1 MIPGI
6 GNTPLVQLKRL
17 TTPEMAEVWVKV
29 ESANPTG
36 SMKDR
41 MGLAIVEGAI
51 RRGDLK
57 PGGTM
62 MDYTGGSTGSAIAMV
77 CARLGYRS
85 HFVSSNAFD
94 ASKLNTMRAFGAQ
107 LDLLEAEG
115 KTITPDLFPRM
126 FARVD
131 ELRSE
136 PGYVWVDQFN
146 NRDSLGAYERMA
158 REIESTLGTVP
169 DAFVMAVGTGGCFV
183 GNAEYFKSVKPEVF
197 CVAVEPATSQPLAG
211 KKPTGGHRMEG
222 MGVGYVT
229 PLMRL
234 DLVDSTFPVTDDEA
248 ADMARTL
255 ARKEGLFGGYSAGG
269 NVAAAL
275 HLAKE
280 LGPGKRVVTVL
291 CDSGLRYLSG
301 DLFAFSGK

>member
-1 MIPGI
+1 MISGI
-6 GNTPLVQLKRL
+6 GNTPLVKLERMVSSD
-17 TTPEMAEVWVKV
+17 MADVWVKV

-41 MGLAIVEGAI
+41 MAQAIVLGAI
-51 RRGDLK
+51 ERRDLK

-94 ASKLNTMRAFGAQ
+94 ASKLNTMRAFGAR
-107 LDLLEAEG
+107 LELLEAEG
-115 KTITPDLFPRM
+115 KMITPELFQRM
-126 FARVD
+126 FALVE
-131 ELRSE
+131 ELRGE
-136 PGYVWVDQFN
+136 AGYVWVDQFN
-146 NRDSLGAYERMA
+146 NRDSLRAYEQMA
-158 REIESTLGTVP
+158 QEIESSLGGVP

-183 GNAEYFKSVKPEVF
+183 GNAGYFKVVNPGVR

-248 ADMARTL
+248 ADMARRL
-255 ARKEGLFGGYSAGG
+255 AREEGLFGGYSTGG

-275 HLAKE
+275 SVARK

-301 DLFAFSGK
+301 DLFA

>member
-1 MIPGI
+1 MIAGI
-6 GNTPLVQLKRL
+6 GHTPLVRLERL

-41 MGLAIVEGAI
+41 MAEAIVMGSI
-51 RRGDLK
+51 QRGDLK

-77 CARLGYRS
+77 CARLGYKS

-94 ASKLNTMRAFGAQ
+94 ANKLSTMRAFDAT
-107 LDLLEAEG
+107 LDLLEAEAG
-115 KTITPDLFPRM
+115 LITPDLFTRM

-131 ELRSE
+131 ELKGT
-136 PGYVWVDQFN
+136 PGYVWADQFN
-146 NRDSLGAYERMA
+146 NRDSLGAYEKMA
-158 REIESTLGTVP
+158 REIESTLGTAP

-183 GNAEYFKSVKPEVF
+183 GNAAYFKSVDPSVR
-197 CVAVEPATSQPLAG
+197 CVAVEPESSQPLAG
-211 KKPTGGHRMEG
+211 KKPTGGHRIEG
-222 MGVGYVT
+222 TGVGYIT

-234 DLVDSTFPVTDDEA
+234 DLVDSTFAVTDAQA
-248 ADMARTL
+248 AGMARRL
-255 ARKEGLFGGYSAGG
+255 AREEGLFGGYSTGA
-269 NVAAAL
+269 NLTAAL
-275 HLAKE
+275 HVAGE

-291 CDSGLRYLSG
+291 CDSGLRYLGG
-301 DLFAFSGK
+301 DLYRS

>member
-1 MIPGI
+1 MISGI
-6 GNTPLVQLKRL
+6 GNTPLVKLKRMVS
-17 TTPEMAEVWVKV
+17 PDMAEVWVKV

-41 MGLAIVEGAI
+41 MAQAIVLGAI
-51 RRGDLK
+51 ERGDLK

-94 ASKLNTMRAFGAQ
+94 AGKLNTMRAFGAR
-107 LDLLEAEG
+107 LELLEAEG
-115 KTITPDLFPRM
+115 KMITPELFQRM
-126 FARVD
+126 FARVE
-131 ELRSE
+131 ELRGAE
-136 PGYVWVDQFN
+136 GYVWVDQFN
-146 NRDSLGAYERMA
+146 NPDSLRAYEQMA
-158 REIESTLGTVP
+158 REIESTLGGVP

-183 GNAEYFKSVKPEVF
+183 GNAGYFKSANPGVR

-248 ADMARTL
+248 ADRARLL
-255 ARKEGLFGGYSAGG
+255 AREEGLFGGYSTGG

-275 HLAKE
+275 SVARE

-301 DLFAFSGK
+301 DLFA